1 MHTYVMLQAVEIS
14 VFVLI
19 VQLNVDSLFC
29 SFDESRGRGQELRSQ
44 VIRIELHGS
53 SVIHR
58 ASGPL
63 GIEFTH

>member
-1 MHTYVMLQAVEIS
+1 MEIS

-63 GIEFTH
+63 GI